1 MFPSDSGGT
10 ADTRPLRCS
19 NVALG
24 RSTAKA
30 PTSGLSKLNS
40 MAFGLAVYASPGS
53 LPPPAQDSLPA
64 AGQALPDGLSTR
76 KVPTKGFRIDPQ
88 TTRIFSGCRPTDD
101 TVIIG
106 ISALC
111 KLADWLETRALVAD
125 QGGRKCLP
133 TPQEGSPPAPTANVQ
148 PNSVG
153 AALARGTVG
162 ENPARHAADAQPRDT
177 ATTCHPRHAG
187 SGVDFT
193 GDTDAKQDDTNNHV
207 TSNRKGGD
215 V

>member
-1 MFPSDSGGT
+1 MSY
-10 ADTRPLRCS
+10 L
-19 NVALG
+19 
-24 RSTAKA
+24 ST
-30 PTSGLSKLNS
+30 TQN
-40 MAFGLAVYASPGS
+40 S
-53 LPPPAQDSLPA
+53 LPVAS
-64 AGQALPDGLSTR
+64 QALLDGILTR
-76 KVPTKGFRIDPQ
+76 KVPMKGFRIDSQ
-88 TTRIFSGCRPTDD
+88 TTRIFSGCRPADD

-111 KLADWLETRALVAD
+111 KLADWLEMRALVAD

-133 TPQEGSPPAPTANVQ
+133 TPHEGSPPAPTANVR
-148 PNSVG
+148 PNAVG
-153 AALARGTVG
+153 AALARGTAG

-177 ATTCHPRHAG
+177 ATTCHPRHTG

-193 GDTDAKQDDTNNHV
+193 GDTDAKQDDTNEDNTDDINNLV

>member
-1 MFPSDSGGT
+1 
-10 ADTRPLRCS
+10 
-19 NVALG
+19 
-24 RSTAKA
+24 
-30 PTSGLSKLNS
+30 

-88 TTRIFSGCRPTDD
+88 TTHIFSGCQPSDD
-101 TVIIG
+101 AVIIG

-111 KLADWLETRALVAD
+111 KLADWLEVQALVAD

-133 TPQEGSPPAPTANVQ
+133 TLREGSPPAPAANLG
-148 PNSVG
+148 PNAVG
-153 AALARGTVG
+153 ATVARGTVRG
-162 ENPARHAADAQPRDT
+162 DPAAHTADAQPRHT
-177 ATTCHPRHAG
+177 TTTCYPRHTG

-193 GDTDAKQDDTNNHV
+193 SGATDAKQDDTNDDNTDDANNHV

-215 V
+215 A